1 MTRITIPLVTFV
13 IGYFFCHTFI
23 MVDSMVSR
31 KMERQ
36 AYTGR
41 QAGRQTDKA
50 RARQLT
56 AGELNGQTDR
66 WIHG

>member
-13 IGYFFCHTFI
+13 IGYFFCHTFT

-41 QAGRQTDKA
+41 QADRQSESQTANSWGAERTD
-50 RARQLT
+50 
-56 AGELNGQTDR
+56 G
-66 WIHG
+66 